1 MRYHDCFSDLTPDC
15 SNSYA
20 IVGMI
25 RFYDISN
32 FPLSV
37 SRNINTG
44 NTDVWIKANY
54 RVLGIHKPVSFKLV
68 KFVVR
73 LDSFQFSP
81 NG

>member
-1 MRYHDCFSDLTPDC
+1 MSAAADNTFNDIQWVMMILIMRYHDCFSDLTPDC

-44 NTDVWIKANY
+44 DTDV
-54 RVLGIHKPVSFKLV
+54 
-68 KFVVR
+68 
-73 LDSFQFSP
+73 
-81 NG
+81 